1 MHLLSTGE
9 PSTLGTY
16 KRLSVIFGQKAV
28 DFMQAKIDESPN
40 GENEE
45 VLVDELQML
54 SLLVLL
60 GKA

>member
-16 KRLSVIFGQKAV
+16 KKMSAIFGQRAT
-28 DFMQAKIDESPN
+28 DFMQDKIDESPN

-54 SLLVLL
+54 GLLVLL
-60 GKA
+60 GEE